1 MKKLMIV
8 VGVSC
13 VVAVLSAA
21 VPEVGNV
28 TMIQP
33 PGTRTVT
40 ITYTLVNA
48 PAVVTLDI
56 ETNVTDGVWASIGA
70 DNFQHVYGDVNKLV
84 SGKETYTI
92 TWLARR
98 DWPNREIANGGIR
111 AKLTAWAPDHTPDYM
126 VVDLLAAPGDNVHY
140 YASTNFLPG
149 GLLSNPIYRTTSIV
163 MRRIDAKNV
172 AWTMGSSPLE
182 SNHAANEAT
191 HEVTLTN
198 DYYIGVFELTQKQW
212 TTVWGSNPSSRRRDM
227 RPVENVSYNIVRVS
241 AGDTATASDYA
252 QYDWPN
258 PPYDNSFLGKLRTLT
273 QVDFDLPSEA
283 QWEFAAKAGFQ
294 AGCEVWKN
302 GAFDDGTPL
311 TDANLARLGRT
322 KVNNEADGNSLYT
335 ADVGSYEPN
344 AWGLYDIYGNVIEW
358 CLDWYAADITG
369 LGGAVKTGVED
380 LHARKGG
387 AYNNPIKYQR
397 LASRGGNEPG
407 FHTGGA
413 VGFRLSCRAGLQ

>member
-1 MKKLMIV
+1 MKKIMIA
-8 VGVSC
+8 VGVAF
-13 VVAVLSAA
+13 VGATLFAA
-21 VPEVGNV
+21 VPEIGNV
-28 TMIQP
+28 VMSQP

-40 ITYTLVNA
+40 ITYTLANA

-56 ETNVTDGVWASIGA
+56 ETNVTGNVWASIGA
-70 DNFQHVYGDVNKLV
+70 DNFQHISGDANKMV

-92 TWLARR
+92 TWEARR
-98 DWPNREIANGGIR
+98 DWRDRVIPDGGIR
-111 AKLTAWAPDHTPDYM
+111 AVLTAWAPDHTPDYM
-126 VVDLLAAPGDNVHY
+126 VVDLTATAGDNVRY
-140 YASTNFLPG
+140 YTSTNALPG
-149 GLLSNPIYRTTSIV
+149 GLLDNPAYRTTSIV

-172 AWTMGSSPLE
+172 TWTMGSSPLE
-182 SNHAANEAT
+182 NNHAENET
-191 HEVTLTN
+191 PHEVTLTN

-241 AGDTATASDYA
+241 ADDTATSGDYV

-258 PPYDNSFLGKLRTLT
+258 PPYDDSFLGKLRTLT

-302 GAFDDGTPL
+302 GAFDDGSRL
-311 TDANLARLGRT
+311 TNANLARFGRT
-322 KVNNEADGNSLYT
+322 SVNNEADGKSLYT

-358 CLDWYAADITG
+358 CLDWYADDITG
-369 LGGAVKTGVED
+369 LGGAVKTGVEN

-397 LASRGGNEPG
+397 LASRGGNAPG
-407 FHTGGA
+407 FNPGG
-413 VGFRLSCRAGLQ
+413 VIGFRLVCRAGLR